1 MKVSLNVKLLSGP
14 YGGGMQFAH
23 SLKKY
28 LTDRDITVTTTLG
41 EDDIDVILHIAPFPF
56 QEINS
61 YTYIDAY
68 RYKLSHPKTKIIER
82 INECDERKNTHFMNW
97 FLIDAS
103 RYADHT
109 VFIASWL
116 KPLLEA
122 QGLSKEV
129 YSSVILNGADHSI
142 FNSQNKTPWNSLK
155 KMRIATHHWGAN
167 SMKGHD
173 VYLKL
178 DSLLSKK
185 DFSDR
190 FEFTFIGNIPK
201 DVHYQNTRIIP
212 PLAGKALAEELR
224 SHDIYITASRN
235 EPAGMHH
242 IEGALCG
249 LPLLYIESGA
259 LPEYCSNYGIGFTE
273 NNLEEKILEIRDK
286 YPAIIQK
293 LAQYPYTSD
302 FMNEQYYQLFNT
314 LAAQKHSPFL
324 VLSPL
329 LSLRLYI
336 KQVTILF
343 LSLKVRITESIKS
356 RLP

>member
-28 LTDRDITVTTTLG
+28 LTDRNIEVVTTLND
-41 EDDIDVILHIAPFPF
+41 DDIDAILHIAPFPF
-56 QEINS
+56 QEINA

-68 RYKLSHPKTKIIER
+68 RYKLAHPQTKIIER
-82 INECDERKNTHFMNW
+82 VNECDERKNTHFMNW

-103 RYADHT
+103 QYVDHI

-116 KPLLEA
+116 KPLLES
-122 QGLSKEV
+122 QGLSKEIP
-129 YSSVILNGADHSI
+129 SSVILNGADHSI
-142 FNSQNKTPWNSLK
+142 FNSQNKVPWNPSK
-155 KMRIATHHWGAN
+155 KMRIVTHHWGAN

-173 VYLKL
+173 IYLKL

-190 FEFTFIGNIPK
+190 FEFTFVGNIPK
-201 DVHYQNTRIIP
+201 DARYQSTRVVA
-212 PLAGKALAEELR
+212 PLSGKALAEELR
-224 SHDIYITASRN
+224 THDVYITASKN

-259 LPEYCSNYGIGFTE
+259 LPEYCSSYGIGFTE
-273 NNLEEKILEIRDK
+273 NNLEEKILEIRER
-286 YPAIIQK
+286 YPEIIQK
-293 LAQYPYTSD
+293 LTHYPYTSD
-302 FMNEQYYQLFNT
+302 FMNEQYYQLFKE
-314 LAAQKHSPFL
+314 LAPQNNSKNLARSL
-324 VLSPL
+324 L
-329 LSLRLYI
+329 LSLGLYI
-336 KQVTILF
+336 KQATIHY
-343 LSLKVRITESIKS
+343 LSLKVRIAESIKS